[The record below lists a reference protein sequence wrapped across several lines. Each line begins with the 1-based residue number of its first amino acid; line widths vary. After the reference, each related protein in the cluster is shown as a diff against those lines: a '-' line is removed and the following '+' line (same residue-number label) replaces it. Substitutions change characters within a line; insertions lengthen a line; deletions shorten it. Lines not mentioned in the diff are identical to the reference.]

1 MYLVFVFSLS
11 NFMKWS
17 VVYAASLCSFVRFET
32 MIWPSIRFD
41 ISLQNFNKPL
51 DIFSPQIERKRSEE
65 YLVITLAVKRKL
77 WAIFLPRVHLCKS
90 KHWVAGLKH
99 KLKLYALRLRIFRD
113 TLILVVVYENC
124 CLCKCFTKLYF
135 FYWLLVVSLAILIAV
150 PFAFSRSDHEHRLH
164 EYSKCRAYQ
173 TLFKLHIVIKAL
185 NKNINIINSLLC
197 WNVFY

>member
-41 ISLQNFNKPL
+41 ISLLNFNKPL
-51 DIFSPQIERKRSEE
+51 DIFSPQIGRKHSEE
-65 YLVITLAVKRKL
+65 YLVITLAVKIKL

-99 KLKLYALRLRIFRD
+99 NLKLYALRLRIFR
-113 TLILVVVYENC
+113 ENC

-173 TLFKLHIVIKAL
+173 TLFKLHIVIKPL
-185 NKNINIINSLLC
+185 NKKLNIINFLLC